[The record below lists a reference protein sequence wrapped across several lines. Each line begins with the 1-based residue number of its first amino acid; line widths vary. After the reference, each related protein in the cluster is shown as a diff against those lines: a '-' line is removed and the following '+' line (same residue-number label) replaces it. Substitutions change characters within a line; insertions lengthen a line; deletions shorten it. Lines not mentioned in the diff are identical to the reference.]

1 MDYDFI
7 EVMTCEGGCIS
18 GGGQP
23 RVFPLNKNLKNKRM
37 NALYKSDKRMKIRCA
52 SMNPDIKDIYDN
64 FFGEVGSDISLKYL
78 HTKHRN
84 EE

>member
-1 MDYDFI
+1 MRELY
-7 EVMTCEGGCIS
+7 
-18 GGGQP
+18 
-23 RVFPLNKNLKNKRM
+23 NLDLSENTIKAM
-37 NALYKSDKRMKIRCA
+37 YE
-52 SMNPDIKDIYDN
+52 MNPDIKDIYDN